1 MLFSDLRGVT
11 IGARQAHQQFW
22 TETEGPIVPAVRL
35 GCGNREAG
43 PVRELRSDQPGNQR
57 GVDLPQQAER
67 AIGHDLVL
75 PISDG
80 AGLLVT
86 PCDCIGW

>member
-11 IGARQAHQQFW
+11 IGAGQAHQQFW
-22 TETEGPIVPAVRL
+22 TETEGPVVPAVRL
-35 GCGNREAG
+35 GRGNREAG
-43 PVRELRSDQPGNQR
+43 PVRELSPNQPANQR

-80 AGLLVT
+80 AGFLVT

>member
-1 MLFSDLRGVT
+1 M
-11 IGARQAHQQFW
+11 
-22 TETEGPIVPAVRL
+22 
-35 GCGNREAG
+35 
-43 PVRELRSDQPGNQR
+43 RELSPNQPANQR

-80 AGLLVT
+80 AGFLVT